1 LRISF
6 RFHSKRA
13 AVIAVWLA
21 CCLAASMPASA
32 QDDVIGRARAAAAA
46 GRRTEGLA
54 LLEQHLTTSPRD
66 VDARLVYG
74 LMLSWDGRYDEARA
88 QLEAV
93 LAQTP
98 DYLDARVALMHVE
111 WWSGRAGAA
120 RELARVVLSRDAGN
134 TEARLVQQRLDAQST
149 PWTASAW
156 VTRDIFDKD
165 RDPWT
170 ETAITVGWQAP
181 VGSMLVR
188 GSQANRFDLQDRQI
202 ELEFYPTLRAGTYAF
217 AGIGIGVDERLYP
230 EHRFAFDLYQ
240 SLGRGFEVSGGFR
253 RLGFD
258 DPTHIYVGTLV
269 KYVGNWMYTGKVFL
283 VPDST
288 TSNSWSYH
296 GNVRRYF
303 GAASAS
309 FLEGGYMHGLSRDE
323 PRGRGDLVRVDA
335 DSVRGQAD
343 IALNSRLHLSM
354 TAGTSRQERALRDP
368 LWQTTLGA
376 GFSARF

>member
-1 LRISF
+1 M
-6 RFHSKRA
+6 
-13 AVIAVWLA
+13 WLA
-21 CCLAASMPASA
+21 SCLAVPAPASA
-32 QDDVIGRARAAAAA
+32 QDDVIARAREAAGA
-46 GRRTEGLA
+46 GRRAEGLA
-54 LLEQHLTTSPRD
+54 LLEQHLATSPRD

-74 LMLSWDGRYDEARA
+74 LILSWDGRYDEARA

-98 DYLDARVALMHVE
+98 DYLDARVALMRVE
-111 WWSGRAGAA
+111 WWSGRTDAA

-134 TEARLVQQRLDAQST
+134 TEARLVQQRLDSKST
-149 PWTASAW
+149 PWSASVW
-156 VTRDIFDKD
+156 VTRDTFGKD

-170 ETAITVGWQAP
+170 ETAMTVGWQAP
-181 VGSMLVR
+181 VGSMLIR
-188 GSQANRFDLQDRQI
+188 GSQANRFDLRDQQI
-202 ELEFYPTLRAGTYAF
+202 ELEFYPTLRAGTYAY
-217 AGIGIGVDERLYP
+217 AGIGFGVDETLYP

-240 SLGRGFEVSGGFR
+240 SLGRGYEVSGGFR

-258 DPTHIYVGTLV
+258 SPTDIYVGTLT

-309 FLEGGYMHGLSRDE
+309 FLEGSYRHGLSREE
-323 PRGRGDLVRVDA
+323 PRGRGDLIRVDA
-335 DSVRGQAD
+335 DSVRGQAE
-343 IALNSRLHLSM
+343 IALSDRLRLSM
-354 TAGTSRQERALRDP
+354 SAGTSRQERALRDP
-368 LWQTTLGA
+368 LWQTTFGA
-376 GFSARF
+376 GLSARF